1 MEDQILR
8 SEERQ
13 DVLQNENDWQE
24 YEETMRDQALEGI
37 NFLNKG
43 KRNNPESH
51 LNYWY
56 EKITQLIIRI
66 SNALPFKRESIAA
79 PEPWKMGM

>member
-1 MEDQILR
+1 MEDQILS
-8 SEERQ
+8 SEEMQ

-51 LNYWY
+51 LNY
-56 EKITQLIIRI
+56 
-66 SNALPFKRESIAA
+66 
-79 PEPWKMGM
+79 